1 MRAAEAIS
9 TPWRRASLAAS
20 LFALDPLGSGLLL
33 RSGVGPARDA
43 LMARIVADLAPM
55 RLFRAPADIA
65 DDRLIGGLD
74 VAATL
79 RTGRPVAETGVLA
92 AADGGVLAVAMAERI
107 SMGVAA
113 RLAAALDTGEI
124 ALQRDGLSAIL
135 PARIGVIALDE
146 GQDDEAAPA
155 ALAERLAFWINLD
168 GVGWRD
174 VEPPILSAE
183 DFAAARLLIPRVEA
197 GEQAISTLVA
207 IAYQLGV
214 DSPRAVLF
222 ALRAARG
229 LAALRGQ
236 TQVEDED
243 VDLAAALTL
252 GPRATRMPTQ
262 PEEEAP
268 PPPPEGDE
276 SEDEEPEGEDNT
288 PRELEER
295 VLEAARAALPPG
307 LLAALAGG
315 ILRDKGGARDG
326 KSGAENFSLRRG
338 RPLDARPGSLAKG
351 KLALVA
357 TLRAAAPWR
366 RLREG
371 ALAPGAAPQTGP
383 RRVIVKPEDFRITR
397 HRQKRGATTIF
408 VVDASGSLAISR
420 LAEVKGAIE
429 LLLADCYV
437 RRDHVALIA
446 FRGRIGELLLP
457 PTRSTARAR
466 RELSGMPGGG
476 GTPIAA
482 GLDAALDV
490 ADQSRRKG
498 QTPLIVV
505 LTDGRA
511 NIGRD
516 GEPGRPKAMQDAL
529 DAARR
534 IRAANVAALAID
546 TAQFGAPGK
555 DEAPTRALAEAMT
568 ARYIRLPRAD
578 AAEINAAVRGA
589 LQR

>member
-1 MRAAEAIS
+1 MSVADAIS

-43 LMARIVADLAPM
+43 LMARIISDLAPM

-74 VAATL
+74 VSATL
-79 RTGRPVAETGVLA
+79 RTGKPVAETGVLA
-92 AADGGVLAVAMAERI
+92 AADGGVVAVAMAERI

-113 RLAAALDTGEI
+113 RLSSALDTGEI

-146 GQDDEAAPA
+146 GQDDEATPA
-155 ALAERLAFWINLD
+155 ALAERLAFWVDLD

-174 VEPPILSAE
+174 VEPPVLSPE
-183 DFAAARLLIPRVEA
+183 DFAAARALVQRVEA

-207 IAYQLGV
+207 IAWQLGV

-222 ALRAARG
+222 ALRAARS
-229 LAALRGQ
+229 LAALRGE
-236 TQVEDED
+236 TQVADED
-243 VDLAAALTL
+243 VELAAALTL
-252 GPRATRMPTQ
+252 GPRATRLPAE

-268 PPPPEGDE
+268 PPPEDDE
-276 SEDEEPEGEDNT
+276 SDADEAEGEDNT
-288 PRELEER
+288 PRELEEQ
-295 VLEAARAALPPG
+295 VLDAARAALPPG

-315 ILRDKGGARDG
+315 ILRDRRGARDG
-326 KSGAENFSLRRG
+326 KSGAETFSLLRG

-351 KLALVA
+351 RLALVA

-366 RLREG
+366 RLRESG
-371 ALAPGAAPQTGP
+371 LPPGASPLGDK

-446 FRGRIGELLLP
+446 FRGRVGELLLP

-490 ADQSRRKG
+490 ADQTRRKG

-546 TAQFGAPGK
+546 TAQLGAPGK
-555 DEAPTRALAEAMT
+555 DEAPTRTLAEAMT

>member
-1 MRAAEAIS
+1 MTASDAVS
-9 TPWRRASLAAS
+9 TPWRRASLAGA
-20 LFALDPLGSGLLL
+20 LFALDPIGSGLLL
-33 RSGVGPARDA
+33 RSGPGPARDA
-43 LMARIVADLAPM
+43 LMSRIVTDLAPM

-79 RTGRPVAETGVLA
+79 RAGRPIAETGVLA

-107 SMGVAA
+107 STGVAA

-124 ALQRDGLSAIL
+124 ALQRDGLSAVL
-135 PARIGVIALDE
+135 PARIGVVALDE
-146 GQDDEAAPA
+146 GRDDEAAPA
-155 ALAERLAFWINLD
+155 ALAERLAFWVDLD

-174 VEPPILSAE
+174 IEPPILSEE
-183 DFAAARLLIPRVEA
+183 DFAAARIRAPRVEV
-197 GEQAISTLVA
+197 GQQASATLVA
-207 IAYQLGV
+207 IAVELGV
-214 DSPRAVLF
+214 ASPRAVLF

-229 LAALRGQ
+229 LAALRGV
-236 TQVEDED
+236 TRVEDED
-243 VDLAAALTL
+243 VELAAALAL
-252 GPRATRMPTQ
+252 GPRATRMPAEPQ
-262 PEEEAP
+262 EEEEE
-268 PPPPEGDE
+268 PPPEDE
-276 SEDEEPEGEDNT
+276 ADDTETAEEDNT

-307 LLAALAGG
+307 LLAALAAGVQ
-315 ILRDKGGARDG
+315 RNRSGASDG
-326 KSGAENFSLRRG
+326 KSGEENYSLRRG
-338 RPLDARPGSLAKG
+338 RPLDARPGELSKG
-351 KLALVA
+351 RLALVA

-371 ALAPGAAPQTGP
+371 AAAQGAAIQAGP
-383 RRVIVKPEDFRITR
+383 RRIIVKPEDFRITR

-408 VVDASGSLAISR
+408 VVDASGSLAMNR

-429 LLLADCYV
+429 LLLADCYA

-446 FRGRIGELLLP
+446 FRGRTGELVLP
-457 PTRSTARAR
+457 PTRATARAR
-466 RELSGMPGGG
+466 RALSGLPGGG

-482 GLDAALDV
+482 GLDAALGV

-498 QTPLIVV
+498 QTPLIVMM
-505 LTDGRA
+505 TDGRA

-516 GEPGRPKAMQDAL
+516 GEPGRPRAMEDAL

-546 TAQFGAPGK
+546 TAQIGASGR
-555 DEAPTRALAEAMT
+555 DDAPVRALAEAMT
-568 ARYIRLPRAD
+568 ARYIKLPRAD
-578 AAEINAAVRGA
+578 AAGINAAVRGA